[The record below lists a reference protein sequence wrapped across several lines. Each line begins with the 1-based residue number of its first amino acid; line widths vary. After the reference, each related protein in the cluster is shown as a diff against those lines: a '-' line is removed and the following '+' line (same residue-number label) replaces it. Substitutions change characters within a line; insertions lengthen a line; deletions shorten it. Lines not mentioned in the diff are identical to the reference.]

1 MISKSLFSNGTN
13 INYFRHIYNPVY
25 TGGTTDGGGGLGG
38 GGGGGGFIGGSNDLT
53 LITEDNLVSF
63 RNIGALYSSNMAN
76 KRYEQIPHDYNLYV
90 ELYVMVEKVKQKIKN
105 QKLLTLVQI
114 VEDAL
119 VGSIN
124 SYALYGYNISLN
136 LDKVGLKKTIDDILS
151 GKNEKVVEM
160 AQASGQLNITKSFK
174 LAPVFN
180 YYIIIYGMP
189 AYGAGFDPVKIN
201 FLVDILKSKGI
212 NPYK

>member
-1 MISKSLFSNGTN
+1 MCSCAVSKSMFNNMIITKKRNLIGYGSENIISNN
-13 INYFRHIYNPVY
+13 NE
-25 TGGTTDGGGGLGG
+25 L
-38 GGGGGGFIGGSNDLT
+38 S
-53 LITEDNLVSF
+53 LITNDNLIDL
-63 RNIGALYSSNMAN
+63 NKIYTLYSSNMAR
-76 KRYEQIPHDYNLYV
+76 KQYENIPNDFNLYV
-90 ELYVMVEKVKQKIKN
+90 DLYVMLEKLKSKITN
-105 QKLLTLVQI
+105 NVIITLVRI
-114 VEDAL
+114 VENAL
-119 VGSIN
+119 VGAIN
-124 SYALYGYNISLN
+124 SYALYGYNVSLN

-160 AQASGQLNITKSFK
+160 AQASGQLSITKSFK

-189 AYGAGFDPVKIN
+189 AYGVGFDPVRIN

>member
-1 MISKSLFSNGTN
+1 MCSCAVSKSMFNNMIITKKRNLLGYGGDSIVTN
-13 INYFRHIYNPVY
+13 NNE
-25 TGGTTDGGGGLGG
+25 L
-38 GGGGGGFIGGSNDLT
+38 S
-53 LITEDNLVSF
+53 LITNDNLIDL
-63 RNIGALYSSNMAN
+63 NKIYTLYSSNMAR
-76 KRYEQIPHDYNLYV
+76 KQYENIPNDFNLYV
-90 ELYVMVEKVKQKIKN
+90 DLYVMVEKLKSKITN
-105 QKLLTLVQI
+105 NVIITLVRI
-114 VEDAL
+114 VENAL
-119 VGSIN
+119 VGAIN
-124 SYALYGYNISLN
+124 SYALYGYNVSLN

-160 AQASGQLNITKSFK
+160 AQASGQLSITKSFK

-189 AYGAGFDPVKIN
+189 AYGVGFDPVRIN

>member
-1 MISKSLFSNGTN
+1 
-13 INYFRHIYNPVY
+13 
-25 TGGTTDGGGGLGG
+25 
-38 GGGGGGFIGGSNDLT
+38 LT
-53 LITEDNLVSF
+53 
-63 RNIGALYSSNMAN
+63 
-76 KRYEQIPHDYNLYV
+76 
-90 ELYVMVEKVKQKIKN
+90 
-105 QKLLTLVQI
+105 
-114 VEDAL
+114 
-119 VGSIN
+119 
-124 SYALYGYNISLN
+124 
-136 LDKVGLKKTIDDILS
+136 

-189 AYGAGFDPVKIN
+189 AYGVGFDPVKIN

>member
-1 MISKSLFSNGTN
+1 MFKNGT
-13 INYFRHIYNPVY
+13 IVNYLRPVYDPIYNPAVV
-25 TGGTTDGGGGLGG
+25 TTA
-38 GGGGGGFIGGSNDLT
+38 GGGGFISGANDLN
-53 LITEDNLVSF
+53 LITEANLITF
-63 RNIGALYSSNMAN
+63 RNIEQLYSSKMAQ
-76 KRYEQIPHDYNLYV
+76 KQYEQIPQDYNLYV
-90 ELYVMVEKVKQKIKN
+90 ELYVMLDKVKQKIKN
-105 QKLLTLVQI
+105 NKLI
-114 VEDAL
+114 VMLRLIEDAL
-119 VGSIN
+119 MGAIN

-136 LDKVGLKKTIDDILS
+136 LDKVGLKKTIDDILT

-189 AYGAGFDPVKIN
+189 AYGVGFDPVKIN

>member
-1 MISKSLFSNGTN
+1 MCSCAVSKSMFNNMIITKKRNLVGYGSENIISNN
-13 INYFRHIYNPVY
+13 NE
-25 TGGTTDGGGGLGG
+25 L
-38 GGGGGGFIGGSNDLT
+38 S
-53 LITEDNLVSF
+53 LITNDNLIDL
-63 RNIGALYSSNMAN
+63 NKIYTLYSSNMAR
-76 KRYEQIPHDYNLYV
+76 KQYENIPNDFNLYV
-90 ELYVMVEKVKQKIKN
+90 DLYVMVEKLKSKITNKVIT
-105 QKLLTLVQI
+105 TLVRI
-114 VEDAL
+114 VENAL
-119 VGSIN
+119 VGAIN
-124 SYALYGYNISLN
+124 SYALYGYNVSLN

-160 AQASGQLNITKSFK
+160 AQASGQLSITKSFK

-189 AYGAGFDPVKIN
+189 AYGVGFDPVRIN

>member
-1 MISKSLFSNGTN
+1 MISKSLFSNGT
-13 INYFRHIYNPVY
+13 IVNYLRPVYDPIYNGRV
-25 TGGTTDGGGGLGG
+25 TSAA
-38 GGGGGGFIGGSNDLT
+38 GGGGGGFISGANDLT
-53 LITEDNLVSF
+53 LITEENLISF
-63 RNIGALYSSNMAN
+63 RNVGALYSSKMAE
-76 KRYEQIPHDYNLYV
+76 KKYEQIPKDYNIYVDLYV
-90 ELYVMVEKVKQKIKN
+90 SIDKVKQKLKN
-105 QKLLTLVQI
+105 NKLLTLIRI

-119 VGSIN
+119 MGAIN

-136 LDKVGLKKTIDDILS
+136 LDKVGLKKTIDDILT

-189 AYGAGFDPVKIN
+189 AYGVGFDPVKIN

>member
-1 MISKSLFSNGTN
+1 MISKSLFSNGT
-13 INYFRHIYNPVY
+13 IVNYLRPIYDPIY
-25 TGGTTDGGGGLGG
+25 TSRVTSTVTSVGA
-38 GGGGGGFIGGSNDLT
+38 NDLN

-63 RNIGALYSSNMAN
+63 RNIGALYSSKMAE
-76 KRYEQIPHDYNLYV
+76 KKYEQIPKDYNLYV

-105 QKLLTLVQI
+105 QKLLTLIQV

-189 AYGAGFDPVKIN
+189 AYGVGFDPVKIN

>member
-1 MISKSLFSNGTN
+1 MISKSLFSNGV
-13 INYFRHIYNPVY
+13 IVNYLRPVY
-25 TGGTTDGGGGLGG
+25 DPIYTGAVTTA
-38 GGGGGGFIGGSNDLT
+38 GGGGGGFISGANDLT

-63 RNIGALYSSNMAN
+63 RNIGALYSSKMAE
-76 KRYEQIPHDYNLYV
+76 KKYEQIPKDYNLYV
-90 ELYVMVEKVKQKIKN
+90 ELFVSVEKVKQKLKN
-105 QKLLTLVQI
+105 NKLLALVQI

-119 VGSIN
+119 MGAIN

-136 LDKVGLKKTIDDILS
+136 LDKVGLKKTIDDILT

-189 AYGAGFDPVKIN
+189 AYGVGFDPVKIN

>member
-1 MISKSLFSNGTN
+1 MCSCAVSKSMFNNMIITKKRNLVGYGSENIITN
-13 INYFRHIYNPVY
+13 NNE
-25 TGGTTDGGGGLGG
+25 L
-38 GGGGGGFIGGSNDLT
+38 S
-53 LITEDNLVSF
+53 LITDDNLIDL
-63 RNIGALYSSNMAN
+63 NKIYTLYSSNMAR
-76 KRYEQIPHDYNLYV
+76 KQYENIPNDFNLYV
-90 ELYVMVEKVKQKIKN
+90 DLYVMVEKLKSKITN
-105 QKLLTLVQI
+105 NVITTLVRI
-114 VEDAL
+114 VENAL
-119 VGSIN
+119 VGAIN
-124 SYALYGYNISLN
+124 SYALYGYNVSLN

-160 AQASGQLNITKSFK
+160 AQASGQLSITKSFK

-189 AYGAGFDPVKIN
+189 AYGVGFDPVKIN

>member
-1 MISKSLFSNGTN
+1 MISKSLFSNGA
-13 INYFRHIYNPVY
+13 IVNYLRPVY
-25 TGGTTDGGGGLGG
+25 DPIFTGAVSTRGG
-38 GGGGGGFIGGSNDLT
+38 GGGGGGFIGGANDLT

-63 RNIGALYSSNMAN
+63 RNIGALYSSKMAN
-76 KRYEQIPHDYNLYV
+76 KQYEQIPKDYNLYV
-90 ELYVMVEKVKQKIKN
+90 ELYVMIDQVKRKIKN
-105 QKLLTLVQI
+105 NKLITLVQI

-119 VGSIN
+119 VGAIN

-136 LDKVGLKKTIDDILS
+136 LDKVALKKTIDDILA

-189 AYGAGFDPVKIN
+189 AYGVGFDPIKIN
-201 FLVDILKSKGI
+201 FLVDILMSKGI

>member
-1 MISKSLFSNGTN
+1 MISKSLFSNGA
-13 INYFRHIYNPVY
+13 IVNYLRPVY
-25 TGGTTDGGGGLGG
+25 DPIYTSRVTSGGP
-38 GGGGGGFIGGSNDLT
+38 GGGGFISGANDLT
-53 LITEDNLVSF
+53 LITDMNLVSF
-63 RNIGALYSSNMAN
+63 KQIEQLYASKMAN
-76 KRYEQIPHDYNLYV
+76 KQYEQIPHDYNLYV
-90 ELYVMVEKVKQKIKN
+90 ELYVMVEQVKRKIKN
-105 QKLLTLVQI
+105 DKLLTLVQI
-114 VEDAL
+114 VEEAL
-119 VGSIN
+119 VGAIN

-136 LDKVGLKKTIDDILS
+136 LDKVGLKKTIDDILT

-189 AYGAGFDPVKIN
+189 AYGVGFDPVKIN

>member
-1 MISKSLFSNGTN
+1 MCSCAVSKSMFNNMIITKKRNLIGYGGDSIITN
-13 INYFRHIYNPVY
+13 NNE
-25 TGGTTDGGGGLGG
+25 L
-38 GGGGGGFIGGSNDLT
+38 S
-53 LITEDNLVSF
+53 LITDDNLIDL
-63 RNIGALYSSNMAN
+63 NKIYTLYSSNMAR
-76 KRYEQIPHDYNLYV
+76 KQYENIPNDFNLYV
-90 ELYVMVEKVKQKIKN
+90 DLYVMVEKLKSKITN
-105 QKLLTLVQI
+105 NVITTLVRI
-114 VEDAL
+114 VENAL
-119 VGSIN
+119 VGAIN
-124 SYALYGYNISLN
+124 SYALYGYNVSLN

-160 AQASGQLNITKSFK
+160 AQASGQLSITKSFK

-189 AYGAGFDPVKIN
+189 AYGVGFDPVKIN

>member
-1 MISKSLFSNGTN
+1 MISKSLFSNGSVV
-13 INYFRHIYNPVY
+13 NYLRPVY
-25 TGGTTDGGGGLGG
+25 DPIYTGSPSSNAAA
-38 GGGGGGFIGGSNDLT
+38 GGFNSGATDLA
-53 LITEDNLVSF
+53 LITESNLISF
-63 RNIGALYSSNMAN
+63 RNIGALYSSKMAN
-76 KRYEQIPHDYNLYV
+76 KQYEQIPKDYNLYV
-90 ELYVMVEKVKQKIKN
+90 ELYVMIEQVKRKLKN
-105 QKLLTLVQI
+105 NKLLTLVQV

-136 LDKVGLKKTIDDILS
+136 LDKVGLKKTIDDILT

-160 AQASGQLNITKSFK
+160 AHASGQLNITKSFK

-189 AYGAGFDPVKIN
+189 AYGVGFDPVKIN

>member
-1 MISKSLFSNGTN
+1 MISKSLFSNGVIVN
-13 INYFRHIYNPVY
+13 HLRPLYDPIY
-25 TGGTTDGGGGLGG
+25 TGTTTTIGGG
-38 GGGGGGFIGGSNDLT
+38 GGGGGGFIRGANDLT
-53 LITEDNLVSF
+53 LITEENLISF
-63 RNIGALYSSNMAN
+63 RNIESLYSSKMAN
-76 KRYEQIPHDYNLYV
+76 KQYEQIPRDYDLYV
-90 ELYVMVEKVKQKIKN
+90 DLYVSVDKVKRKIKN
-105 QKLLTLVQI
+105 NKLLALINI

-119 VGSIN
+119 MGAIN

-136 LDKVGLKKTIDDILS
+136 LDKVGLKKTIDDILT

-160 AQASGQLNITKSFK
+160 AQATGQLNITKSFK

-189 AYGAGFDPVKIN
+189 AYGVGFDPIKIN